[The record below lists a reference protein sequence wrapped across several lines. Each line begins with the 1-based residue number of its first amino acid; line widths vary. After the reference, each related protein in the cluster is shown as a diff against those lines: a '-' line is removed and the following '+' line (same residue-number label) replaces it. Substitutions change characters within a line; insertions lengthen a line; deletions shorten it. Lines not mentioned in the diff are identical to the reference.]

1 MKFKKYI
8 SVSLAVF
15 LISNNINFT
24 NALEVINSLD
34 SVENVIS
41 EESVVKE
48 NTSTEESKLNEV
60 ADSKTLQY
68 DVAQSNFES
77 TVKEIEDKTLKG
89 EIEKNQN
96 IELYLTEDI
105 KDSFKGIEGQKVI
118 IKSKEGKKFSIIL
131 GSELIGDITLDNV
144 IIKAGTLYCNG
155 HRTIFT
161 ENSEFTMG
169 SLFGGAY
176 EKNVDSVYVKIN
188 GKGTINS
195 GSSELVIVGGC
206 YKGSVNGNIYMEID
220 GDIKINSSQGGHYI
234 TGGNKETRYGG
245 DTYTGDPLYVKGNI
259 DFILG
264 LSSSSTPHNVS
275 GTHNTHVYG
284 DLNITVKSG
293 QYIGICGQRE
303 EPKKAIVDGNINM
316 VVGDLTRTEP
326 VYVTYN
332 WGVQGAGESIPNSEE
347 LYQVGKDV
355 NITTYGNLWCW
366 EPGQN
371 PGDDIGGITGA
382 ESAIVKGDV
391 NIEVNDSHIKDIVG
405 VDTGMYYNNPTIE
418 GDANIIANN
427 ANLAIKKD
435 PESFIYPTTDGT
447 HINGNANITMNG
459 GNTDQISAYNGEIKG
474 KVSIN
479 LTGNP
484 IITLDVIGKKID
496 NTFDREESV
505 LNINQ
510 ATTTIPKGIWY
521 FKTVDISDNSNVILG
536 NTETN
541 AFRPGIYDVNIMDSN
556 LTTNNQAYSKG
567 SLTMD
572 DGKWIANGY
581 LYITK
586 DTNTKDS
593 KITMNDYAAFGYG
606 YKDDSTHDKNVVT
619 SNNDIY
625 TFNNNSLIDKIYGN
639 ADITNSTWNVLV
651 PTIIS
656 GNYKGT
662 TNKLSLP
669 AFVNKENYPD
679 EKIPLEIVGEATGTT
694 DVTLVDKTDITKEG
708 KPIVGQNY
716 INGLKTSED
725 VFRLANENAK
735 LENLYFKKVAD
746 ADTKNKAD
754 YDMWQVA
761 KGDSLTL
768 DYKFV
773 SDDNN
778 QTELPEIVLEE
789 VKQFEEE
796 KNHHDGDIIKIDELN
811 KEIKDKDVE
820 VANGTWYFKGWAYK
834 ENENSKYEYI
844 EEHKIEM
851 HKNIELVGVW
861 HFEPNSTG
869 GGGGGTIVTP
879 PTDPDRIEGNDRIET
894 SVETSKDL
902 YPNGTNAVV
911 LANCERYTDVLTA
924 DPFAIQEKASALL
937 TYKYEIPEKTLKE
950 IERLGAKKIYISGGY
965 DAVSK
970 KVVDEL
976 AAKGYE
982 IFRFDGVDRYD
993 TARKIA
999 IKIREKGN
1007 TNAAELASGEDF
1019 PDALCMTPL
1028 AVKDHA
1034 PILLTKKDSIP
1045 KYTKQ
1050 ALAEWDIENIKI
1062 GGLEKAV
1069 SPEVEK
1075 QLKAGFEI
1083 EKNNKKDSN
1092 VYDGA
1097 KAVKRIGGED
1107 RYETSA
1113 KLAKESYPDS
1123 KLGVYATGEDFP
1135 DALIAGNYA
1144 GTKEA
1149 PVLLVKG
1156 DSLPEPIEKY
1166 TKESKIKRATIIGG
1180 VNAVSDKVFNLIKE
1194 IINNK

>member
-1 MKFKKYI
+1 MRKKYVSFLLSMALII
-8 SVSLAVF
+8 SATQESTA
-15 LISNNINFT
+15 LIKDIKIKNNVITKNINILNKKDKDNEKMNIAELKT
-24 NALEVINSLD
+24 YEV
-34 SVENVIS
+34 
-41 EESVVKE
+41 ES
-48 NTSTEESKLNEV
+48 TSKLKDVLNEIEESKDLEFLIMLKSNIDNKDNPFCGISKKHITVKSEEGKSYKLYISDLNGSCTFDNVSIETNDSELYANGNKVEFTENVTLSLGALYGGAENGNVASTHIVMKGGNLGGSTKSHYSLVGGCEKGSVEGNVNIEISGKANVSNAMTGGNYSKNYTESYIGGDINILYDRAKNLNEEINV
-60 ADSKTLQY
+60 YSIPYINGTNNSKINGDLNIKFKSGY
-68 DVAQSNFES
+68 
-77 TVKEIEDKTLKG
+77 VKGIYPQEGLEA
-89 EIEKNQN
+89 EKNRIGGSVN
-96 IELYLTEDI
+96 IKVGDPEYRNDNDKKVKLVGNYGIYGAGVYGENPQGTKYEVGRDI
-105 KDSFKGIEGQKVI
+105 NITTYENVWGWANDGSDYHPQYGDPHGIVGAKDANVNGTININSEGSHIVN
-118 IKSKEGKKFSIIL
+118 IL
-131 GSELIGDITLDNV
+131 GSENSNV
-144 IIKAGTLYCNG
+144 N
-155 HRTIFT
+155 
-161 ENSEFTMG
+161 N
-169 SLFGGAY
+169 
-176 EKNVDSVYVKIN
+176 VKIYTKN
-188 GKGTINS
+188 IEINDPISEEKSDSIKGIDNKSNISGNINIK
-195 GSSELVIVGGC
+195 VDGGQI
-206 YKGSVNGNIYMEID
+206 GNIY
-220 GDIKINSSQGGHYI
+220 SSMKNI
-234 TGGNKETRYGG
+234 
-245 DTYTGDPLYVKGNI
+245 KGN
-259 DFILG
+259 
-264 LSSSSTPHNVS
+264 
-275 GTHNTHVYG
+275 
-284 DLNITVKSG
+284 
-293 QYIGICGQRE
+293 
-303 EPKKAIVDGNINM
+303 
-316 VVGDLTRTEP
+316 
-326 VYVTYN
+326 
-332 WGVQGAGESIPNSEE
+332 SI
-347 LYQVGKDV
+347 
-355 NITTYGNLWCW
+355 
-366 EPGQN
+366 
-371 PGDDIGGITGA
+371 
-382 ESAIVKGDV
+382 
-391 NIEVNDSHIKDIVG
+391 IE
-405 VDTGMYYNNPTIE
+405 
-418 GDANIIANN
+418 
-427 ANLAIKKD
+427 
-435 PESFIYPTTDGT
+435 
-447 HINGNANITMNG
+447 
-459 GNTDQISAYNGEIKG
+459 
-474 KVSIN
+474 

-484 IITLDVIGKKID
+484 KIRNNIHGIKKLEPIKVDKSILKINNSEVEIPSIDYFTKVELINNSKVKTKIGQYIY
-496 NTFDREESV
+496 NM
-505 LNINQ
+505 NINTNSSFETDAQ
-510 ATTTIPKGIWY
+510 LWLKGNLNMD
-521 FKTVDISDNSNVILG
+521 FGNLISNRNTYINNEI
-536 NTETN
+536 NTEN
-541 AFRPGIYDVNIMDSN
+541 SKLVF
-556 LTTNNQAYSKG
+556 NNYVALGYS
-567 SLTMD
+567 
-572 DGKWIANGY
+572 
-581 LYITK
+581 
-586 DTNTKDS
+586 
-593 KITMNDYAAFGYG
+593 

-619 SNNDIY
+619 SNNDTY

-669 AFVNKENYPD
+669 AFVDKENYPD

-694 DVTLVDKTDITKEG
+694 DVKLVDKTDITKEG

-716 INGLKTSED
+716 INGLKTSEK

-735 LENLYFKKVAD
+735 PENLYFEKVAD
-746 ADTKNKAD
+746 ADTQNKAN

-761 KGDSLTL
+761 EGDLLTL

-773 SDDNN
+773 SEDGKKLPDNILN
-778 QTELPEIVLEE
+778 DEPNDE
-789 VKQFEEE
+789 V
-796 KNHHDGDIIKIDELN
+796 NHHKGDNINKDYADKKIKKTDIT
-811 KEIKDKDVE
+811 VE
-820 VANGTWYFKGWAYK
+820 GGAWHFEGWAYK
-834 ENENSKYEYI
+834 ENGKYHDLSKEPI
-844 EEHKIEM
+844 KMEH
-851 HKNIELVGVW
+851 NVELIGVW
-861 HFEPNSTG
+861 HFEPKSTG
-869 GGGGGTIVTP
+869 GGGGGTITP
-879 PTDPDRIEGNDRIET
+879 PTKPEDPDRIEGNDRIET

-911 LANCERYTDVLTA
+911 LANAERYTDVLTA

-965 DAVSK
+965 EAVSK
-970 KVVDEL
+970 KVVDSL

-1028 AVKDHA
+1028 AVKDQA

-1156 DSLPEPIEKY
+1156 DLLPEPIEKY

>member
-1 MKFKKYI
+1 MNKK
-8 SVSLAVF
+8 
-15 LISNNINFT
+15 LISFLAATAMIVSMTREPMALVKSDVVTNNINIEQKKTESENNKSYEVKGKVYNVSNNEELKEKLETIRNSTDEEATIELTGNIT
-24 NALEVINSLD
+24 NGNFVG
-34 SVENVIS
+34 
-41 EESVVKE
+41 
-48 NTSTEESKLNEV
+48 V
-60 ADSKTLQY
+60 AD
-68 DVAQSNFES
+68 
-77 TVKEIEDKTLKG
+77 KEIM
-89 EIEKNQN
+89 
-96 IELYLTEDI
+96 
-105 KDSFKGIEGQKVI
+105 
-118 IKSKEGKKFSIIL
+118 IKSADGQEKYSIGL
-131 GSELIGDITLDNV
+131 GSELVGNVTFDNV
-144 IIKAGTLYCNG
+144 KVYGETLYCSGYKTIFTKNSELTLTGTLY
-155 HRTIFT
+155 
-161 ENSEFTMG
+161 
-169 SLFGGAY
+169 GGGY
-176 EKNVDSVYVKIN
+176 QSTVESTYVKVN
-188 GKGTINS
+188 GKAKINTS
-195 GSSELVIVGGC
+195 DMENVVIGGS
-206 YKGSVNGNIYMEID
+206 YKGSVE
-220 GDIKINSSQGGHYI
+220 GDIYI
-234 TGGNKETRYGG
+234 ELAGDITYGTNVGGNYLAATNKATAYGG
-245 DTYTGDPLYVKGNI
+245 DRYDGDPLYVGGDVTLILDSSNMNTQPQNVIGAYNSHVKGN
-259 DFILG
+259 
-264 LSSSSTPHNVS
+264 V
-275 GTHNTHVYG
+275 
-284 DLNITVKSG
+284 TVQAKAG
-293 QYIGICGQRE
+293 YFNGINGMRE
-303 EPKKAIVDGNINM
+303 DSNQAIVDKDIHIIA
-316 VVGDLTRTEP
+316 GDPAYENTDSICRLN
-326 VYVTYN
+326 YN
-332 WGVQGAGESIPNSEE
+332 WDITGAGEQINNSG
-347 LYQVGKDV
+347 LFQVKGNVIID
-355 NITTYGNLWCW
+355 TYENLWGW
-366 EPGQN
+366 DKNGEPDYDPAG
-371 PGDDIGGITGA
+371 
-382 ESAIVKGDV
+382 
-391 NIEVNDSHIKDIVG
+391 IVG
-405 VDTGMYYNNPTIE
+405 VDSAVVEGDVTINVNGSHIEDITGLDESLVSGSTLKGNLTINAINAELKDKDNTSYIYPISDGTIE
-418 GDANIIANN
+418 KN
-427 ANLAIKKD
+427 ATINMDGGQVTEINCSVG
-435 PESFIYPTTDGT
+435 ETIGNTTV
-447 HINGNANITMNG
+447 NITGEPKFTSEKNG
-459 GNTDQISAYNGEIKG
+459 VWGQEVDENSSNDK
-474 KVSIN
+474 
-479 LTGNP
+479 
-484 IITLDVIGKKID
+484 
-496 NTFDREESV
+496 SV
-505 LNINQ
+505 LNIDN
-510 ATTTIPKGIWY
+510 AKTKIPIVGY
-521 FKTVDISDNSNVILG
+521 FSEMNVKNNSDVTLG
-536 NTETN
+536 NDKNN
-541 AFRPGIYDVNIMDSN
+541 AFTVYDVNIN
-556 LTTNNQAYSKG
+556 TGAKLITNKQAYSKG
-567 SLTMD
+567 ALTMD
-572 DGKWIANGY
+572 NGEWIANGY
-581 LYITK
+581 LYVTE
-586 DTNTKDS
+586 DTNTTDS

-606 YKDDSTHDKNVVT
+606 YKADSTHDKNVVT

-639 ADITNSTWNVLV
+639 ADITSSTWNVLV

-669 AFVNKENYPD
+669 AFVDKENYPD

-716 INGLKTSED
+716 INGLKTSEK

-735 LENLYFKKVAD
+735 PENLYFKKVVD
-746 ADTKNKAD
+746 ADTQNKAN

-778 QTELPEIVLEE
+778 QTELPEVVLEE

-1180 VNAVSDKVFNLIKE
+1180 VNAVSDKVFNLIKA
-1194 IINNK
+1194 IINR

>member
-1 MKFKKYI
+1 MRKKYVSFLLSMALII
-8 SVSLAVF
+8 SATQESTA
-15 LISNNINFT
+15 LIKDIKIKNNVITKNINILNKKDKDNEKMNIAELKT
-24 NALEVINSLD
+24 YEV
-34 SVENVIS
+34 
-41 EESVVKE
+41 ES
-48 NTSTEESKLNEV
+48 TSKLKDVLNEIEESKDLEFLIMLKSNIDNKDNPFCGISKKHITVKSEEGKSYKLYISDLNGSCTFDNVSIETNDSELYANGNKVEFTENVTLSLGALYGGAKNGNVASTHIVMKGGNLGGSTKSHYSLVGGCEKGSVEGNVNIEISGKANVSNAITGGNYSKNYTESYIGGDINILYDRAKNLNEEINV
-60 ADSKTLQY
+60 YSIPYINGTNNSKINGDLNIKFKSGY
-68 DVAQSNFES
+68 
-77 TVKEIEDKTLKG
+77 VKGIYPQEGLEA
-89 EIEKNQN
+89 EKNRIGGSVN
-96 IELYLTEDI
+96 IEVGDPEYRNDSDKKVKLVGNYGIYGAGVYMNELQGTKYEVGGDI
-105 KDSFKGIEGQKVI
+105 NITTYENVWGWANDGSDYHPQYGDPHGIVGAKDANVNGTININSEGSHIVN
-118 IKSKEGKKFSIIL
+118 IL
-131 GSELIGDITLDNV
+131 GSENSNV
-144 IIKAGTLYCNG
+144 N
-155 HRTIFT
+155 
-161 ENSEFTMG
+161 N
-169 SLFGGAY
+169 
-176 EKNVDSVYVKIN
+176 VKIYTKN
-188 GKGTINS
+188 IEINDPI
-195 GSSELVIVGGC
+195 SEEKSDLIQGIDSQSNISENINIKVDGGQI
-206 YKGSVNGNIYMEID
+206 GNIY
-220 GDIKINSSQGGHYI
+220 SSMKNI
-234 TGGNKETRYGG
+234 
-245 DTYTGDPLYVKGNI
+245 KGN
-259 DFILG
+259 
-264 LSSSSTPHNVS
+264 
-275 GTHNTHVYG
+275 
-284 DLNITVKSG
+284 
-293 QYIGICGQRE
+293 
-303 EPKKAIVDGNINM
+303 
-316 VVGDLTRTEP
+316 
-326 VYVTYN
+326 
-332 WGVQGAGESIPNSEE
+332 SI
-347 LYQVGKDV
+347 
-355 NITTYGNLWCW
+355 
-366 EPGQN
+366 
-371 PGDDIGGITGA
+371 
-382 ESAIVKGDV
+382 
-391 NIEVNDSHIKDIVG
+391 IE
-405 VDTGMYYNNPTIE
+405 
-418 GDANIIANN
+418 
-427 ANLAIKKD
+427 
-435 PESFIYPTTDGT
+435 
-447 HINGNANITMNG
+447 
-459 GNTDQISAYNGEIKG
+459 
-474 KVSIN
+474 

-484 IITLDVIGKKID
+484 KIRNNIYGIKKLEPIKVDKSILKINNSEVEIPFINYFTKVELINNSKVKTKIGSDIY
-496 NTFDREESV
+496 NM
-505 LNINQ
+505 NINTNSSFETDAQ
-510 ATTTIPKGIWY
+510 LWLKGNLNMD
-521 FKTVDISDNSNVILG
+521 FGNLISNRNTYINNEI
-536 NTETN
+536 NTEN
-541 AFRPGIYDVNIMDSN
+541 SKLVF
-556 LTTNNQAYSKG
+556 NNYVALGYS
-567 SLTMD
+567 
-572 DGKWIANGY
+572 
-581 LYITK
+581 
-586 DTNTKDS
+586 
-593 KITMNDYAAFGYG
+593 

-619 SNNDIY
+619 SNNDTY
-625 TFNNNSLIDKIYGN
+625 TFNNNSFIDKIYGN

-669 AFVNKENYPD
+669 AFVDKENYPD

-778 QTELPEIVLEE
+778 QTELPEVVLEE

-1028 AVKDHA
+1028 AVKDHT

-1075 QLKAGFEI
+1075 QLKSGFEI

-1113 KLAKESYPDS
+1113 KLAKESYPES

-1166 TKESKIKRATIIGG
+1166 TKESKIKKATIIGG
-1180 VNAVSDKVFNLIKE
+1180 VNAISDKVFNLIKA
-1194 IINNK
+1194 IINR